1 MLREYIFIKK
11 CIELEQA
18 ARLSKEM
25 KILPKL
31 KKLFPKWEE
40 FFFVPK
46 VSTSKIALFLSIKTL

>member
-31 KKLFPKWEE
+31 IRKTRPALAIKLK
-40 FFFVPK
+40 
-46 VSTSKIALFLSIKTL
+46 